1 MHPASSPTGGTPLRF
16 PVGNG
21 LDGQPLASIEVRS
34 IFLQPSL
41 PRSSILHPPQPE
53 VFPHNYLNRFARLRA
68 IGYTSSEMFRRLVT
82 VAPRVGTVVSPRITP
97 ALSGI
102 QSQPI
107 LRAPATKRG
116 YHEKDTYFAS

>member
-1 MHPASSPTGGTPLRF
+1 
-16 PVGNG
+16 
-21 LDGQPLASIEVRS
+21 
-34 IFLQPSL
+34 
-41 PRSSILHPPQPE
+41 
-53 VFPHNYLNRFARLRA
+53 
-68 IGYTSSEMFRRLVT
+68 MFRRLVT

-116 YHEKDTYFAS
+116 YHEKVLDHYNNPRNGTSTPTYQKLSGS